1 MKRLVLGFALILAG
15 CNQAPDGYVFEKA
28 EFERRTQPVTV
39 IEHSTLTALRDAAP
53 KEALQANRDLM
64 GFSYLRPTGCE
75 IHVTILKGGEARA
88 WLGHEMT
95 HCVYGRW
102 HP

>member
-1 MKRLVLGFALILAG
+1 MRRLILAATLALAG
-15 CNQAPDGYVFEKA
+15 CNKAPDGYTFEQA
-28 EFERRTQPVTV
+28 EFERRTQSVTV
-39 IEHSTLTALRDAAP
+39 IEHSTLAALRAAAP
-53 KEALQANRDLM
+53 AAALSADRDLM

-75 IHVTILKGGEARA
+75 IHVTALKGGEARA

-102 HP
+102 HS